1 MSAKISEML
10 GKDVP
15 RETSDRLERFAE
27 MLIVENQVQNLISK
41 STEADLWNR
50 HFADAAQL
58 IAFAPEGASWIDIGS
73 GAGLPG
79 LVIAILTGAPVT
91 LVEPRRLRAE
101 FLSRAAVELELDNVT
116 VLQAKG
122 EAVPRARYGVITARA
137 VASVERL
144 FAMTAHLLHG
154 GTMWVLPKGRSA
166 QSELDEARKSW
177 QGMFRLEPSRTDP
190 DARILIASGVRRV
203 GKGRIEH
210 GRGTT

>member
-1 MSAKISEML
+1 MRAVISDML
-10 GKDVP
+10 GRDVS

-27 MLIVENQVQNLISK
+27 LLIAENQVQNLISK

-58 IAFAPEGASWIDIGS
+58 IALAPEGASWIDIGS

-91 LVEPRRLRAE
+91 LVEPRRLRAD
-101 FLSRAAVELELDNVT
+101 FLSRAVTEMDLTNVT
-116 VLQAKG
+116 VVHAKG

-137 VASVERL
+137 VASVDRL
-144 FAMTAHLLHG
+144 FAMTAHLSHG

-203 GKGRIEH
+203 GPTSR
-210 GRGTT
+210 GRGMA